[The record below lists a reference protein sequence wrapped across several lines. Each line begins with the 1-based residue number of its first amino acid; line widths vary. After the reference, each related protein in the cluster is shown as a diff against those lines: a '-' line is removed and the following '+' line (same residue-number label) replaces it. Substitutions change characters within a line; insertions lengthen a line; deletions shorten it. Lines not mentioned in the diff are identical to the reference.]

1 MLLVRLLDLWEAGAS
16 APQNC
21 LPGSPR
27 PFAAPGCLCAGMA
40 SCSHES
46 PRGGDRLWAHSRKRA
61 AAEGGSRRL
70 HDKQLV
76 AVATAGARGGLRRS
90 GMALETRVTAAGV
103 RDVQAPHS
111 PKHTAHSCLHC
122 SRFSLF
128 ATRSVR
134 VHVSLFAGV
143 SRSVCPTVELLVHH
157 TFPVLTHFGDPTAE
171 SYTVPI
177 CHMRNWRAWTS
188 RK

>member
-21 LPGSPR
+21 LPGGPR

-90 GMALETRVTAAGV
+90 GMALETRVTAAG
-103 RDVQAPHS
+103 RHDVQAPHS
-111 PKHTAHSCLHC
+111 PKHTAHSCLHR
-122 SRFSLF
+122 SRFSCLPHG
-128 ATRSVR
+128 ASV
-134 VHVSLFAGV
+134 S
-143 SRSVCPTVELLVHH
+143 
-157 TFPVLTHFGDPTAE
+157 TFPYSLVFPGLCAPRWSCWFTTLFL
-171 SYTVPI
+171 
-177 CHMRNWRAWTS
+177 C
-188 RK
+188 